1 MEDNPEKPRKLTQEE
16 ILDILSVIPEI
27 KSVADT
33 VSEQNTKSMKVL
45 LREQLMDILITPL
58 GITDLKNEI
67 LRQFDDSLIRAGAVV
82 GITAAEALG
91 KNVTQGALNS
101 FHSAGSSKNVTHGV
115 GRIKEL
121 VDASKNPKN
130 TFCSIYFKDE
140 NLSFDDIIIKKRPEI
155 TQITVNDLLVGVP
168 DVESTSDL
176 IEPFWYSIY
185 REVFRKEFNSKSM
198 LELQIDT
205 NLLYAYKLTM
215 EDVCFAIENDQPVV
229 CVYSPMSEGTIH
241 IYPIENSIAN
251 KLNEMKS
258 KKSNI
263 EEIISDENLSLI
275 FLSVVVIPSLD
286 KLKISGIAGI
296 KQIYPVEAS
305 VLQIV
310 KEEQK
315 DSENSW
321 FIILNPIRMKITGIT
336 VEKLVKLLE
345 VAKIKVTKKRPNYIA
360 VESVI
365 SPLKI
370 VRNLIDEDKKDEKAY
385 SEAKRKEGAKIIRR
399 PPTEVSI
406 HSQLIYADSKGT
418 NLKKLLSNPDIDS
431 TRTISNNMF
440 EIQEIFGIEA
450 ARNFLIKEFT
460 DVIGY
465 EGYINPRH
473 IVLMVDY
480 MTSLGNINGV
490 TFTGF
495 SRQPIGALEKAT
507 FQKAMTVFKEAG
519 GFGEENP
526 VSGVSSSIYIG
537 QKGNF
542 GTGYDVAY
550 LKPEN
555 LKRYHETRKQLLT
568 KKDLKLDANNFNDA
582 VETLNTNLE
591 DLSELDMF
599 EKEMFTKK
607 EEKEE
612 KKEGTT
618 TISNDP
624 YSSEPTTNIP
634 IRGKIVRSSELEEIA
649 AGMKQTPCFCPIK
662 EPEKM
667 RIESGEFISESIDV
681 PSTNQLPEEL
691 TKELEKLAGS
701 KTISLPPPLAP
712 MKMPKFAKPKTI
724 MKFNLDEFNK

>member
-1 MEDNPEKPRKLTQEE
+1 MEELKTDKPRKLTEEE
-16 ILDILSVIPEI
+16 ISDILGIIPEI
-27 KSVADT
+27 KSAADT
-33 VSEQNTKSMKVL
+33 VSVQNTKSMKVL
-45 LREQLMDILITPL
+45 LREQLQDIKITPL
-58 GITDLKNEI
+58 GISDLKDEI
-67 LRQFDDSLIRAGAVV
+67 LRQFDDSLVRAGAVV

-101 FHSAGSSKNVTHGV
+101 FHSSGSAKNVTHGV
-115 GRIKEL
+115 ERIKEL

-130 TFCSIYFKDE
+130 TYCSIYFKDQH
-140 NLSFDDIIIKKRPEI
+140 LSFDDIIIKKRPEI
-155 TQITVNDLLVGVP
+155 TEITVNDLLIGIP

-176 IEPFWYSIY
+176 TEPYWYSIY
-185 REVFRKEFNSKSM
+185 REIFRKKFESKSFLK
-198 LELQIDT
+198 LEIDT

-215 EDVCFAIENDQPVV
+215 EDVCFAIENDQPVI
-229 CVYSPMSEGTIH
+229 CVYSPMVKGIIH

-251 KLNEMKS
+251 KLNEIKS
-258 KKSNI
+258 KKINI
-263 EEIISDENLSLI
+263 EEIITDENLSLI

-286 KLKISGIAGI
+286 KLKISGITGI

-310 KEEQK
+310 KDEQK
-315 DSENSW
+315 DHSRENGW

-336 VEKLVKLLE
+336 VEKLAKLLE
-345 VAKIKVTKKRPNYIA
+345 VSDIKITKKRPNYIA
-360 VESVI
+360 VDSVI
-365 SPLKI
+365 PPLKKI
-370 VRNLIDEDKKDEKAY
+370 RDLIEEDRKEEKAY
-385 SEAKRKEGAKIIRR
+385 SEAKKKEGAKLTRR
-399 PPTEVSI
+399 PPSEISI

-418 NLKKLLSNPDIDS
+418 NLKELLSHPDIDS
-431 TRTISNNMF
+431 TRTICNNMF
-440 EIQEIFGIEA
+440 EVKETLGIEA
-450 ARNFLIKEFT
+450 ARNFLIKEFI

-507 FQKAMTVFKEAG
+507 FQKAMSVFKEAG

-537 QKGNF
+537 KKGTF

-555 LKRYHETRKQLLT
+555 LKRYHETRKELIS

-582 VETLNTNLE
+582 VETLNTNAE

-599 EKEMFTKK
+599 EKEMFTKPT
-607 EEKEE
+607 EKV
-612 KKEGTT
+612 KSPIVGKT
-618 TISNDP
+618 TISEDP
-624 YSSEPTTNIP
+624 SSTEPMTNIP
-634 IRGKIVRSSELEEIA
+634 IRGKIVRSTELEEISEE
-649 AGMKQTPCFCPIK
+649 MKQTPCLCPIK
-662 EPEKM
+662 EPRKM
-667 RIESGEFISESIDV
+667 HIESGGFISESIEV
-681 PSTNQLPEEL
+681 PSSNQLPAELAQELEEL
-691 TKELEKLAGS
+691 ATS
-701 KTISLPPPLAP
+701 KITFIPPPKL
-712 MKMPKFAKPKTI
+712 PKFEKPKTM